1 MVAVESSSHMSA
13 GYDNNDPEAIAVP
26 PDIDDSLEAC
36 EVNDDRPTTNNN
48 RKGCLEVL
56 LELKGFKLTE
66 IQQAIELAKAFSPM
80 ADEGDAYW
88 KKVFELQQQSK
99 VLDDKIE
106 RHRRSCARD
115 LC

>member
-1 MVAVESSSHMSA
+1 MVAVESSTHMSE
-13 GYDNNDPEAIAVP
+13 GYDDNDPEAIAIP
-26 PDIDDSLEAC
+26 PDIDDALEAC
-36 EVNDDRPTTNNN
+36 EVNDGRSTTNNN

-66 IQQAIELAKAFSPM
+66 IQQAIELAKVFSPR

-99 VLDDKIE
+99 VLDDNIE
-106 RHRRSCARD
+106 RHRRSCVCQ